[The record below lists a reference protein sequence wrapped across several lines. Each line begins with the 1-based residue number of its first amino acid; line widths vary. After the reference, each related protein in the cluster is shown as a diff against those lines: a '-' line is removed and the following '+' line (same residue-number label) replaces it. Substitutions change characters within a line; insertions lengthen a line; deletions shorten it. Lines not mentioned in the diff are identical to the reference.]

1 MLRWQQEVFP
11 LTDHK
16 LQIIPLGGLGEF
28 GMNMLA
34 LRCGEDIIVID
45 AGSLFPGTE
54 LLGVDV
60 VVPDISFLLEN
71 RDHVRGLI
79 LSHGHEDHIGA
90 TAYLLSQLDVPLYMT
105 SFTAALVGRRIEE
118 HDLEKPP
125 TIHEVQ
131 PKDTIKLGCFEV
143 EFIHVT
149 HSVPNCT
156 MLAIQTPVGT
166 VVHTADF
173 KVDPTPVD
181 GALFDLHSLA
191 EYGKRGVLL
200 LLSDSTNS
208 DREGYT
214 LSERAVRP
222 RLEEIFS
229 HAENG
234 LYFSCFSSAT
244 HRIQQILDVAFHNG
258 RKVAFVGRSI
268 SEISELAHDLGRLN
282 IPDGLLIRPG
292 DLVKLPRSQR
302 TVVISGSQ
310 GEPLSALSR
319 ASVGKHRH
327 AVIESGD
334 TVVLSAR
341 QIPGNE
347 KAIFRMVDHLARR
360 GADVIYGSMNPPVH
374 VSGHACQ
381 EEMKLVLNLLRP
393 KYFVPVHGEYRQ
405 LSRHLG
411 LAAEVQGSGLEGS
424 FLLES
429 GDVLEI
435 DSEGARRRESVP
447 VGRVLI
453 DSGTGDEIVEE
464 VVIRDRRHLSEY
476 GVVVPI
482 VALNGHSGKL
492 ESAPEIITRGF
503 VAGDDGAELLEGASA
518 VVTRTIENSSGEE
531 KTDWGVMEE
540 KIRGDLKR
548 YINRKT
554 SSRPLI
560 LPVILE
566 V

>member
-1 MLRWQQEVFP
+1 M
-11 LTDHK
+11 
-16 LQIIPLGGLGEF
+16 QIIPLGGLGEF

-34 LRCGEDIIVID
+34 LRCGDDIIVID
-45 AGSLFPGTE
+45 AGSLFPGME

-71 RDHVRGLI
+71 REHVRGLI

-90 TAYLLSQLDVPLYMT
+90 TAYVLSQLDVPLYMT

-234 LYFSCFSSAT
+234 LYFSCFSSAI

-292 DLVKLPRSQR
+292 DLAKLPRSQR
-302 TVVISGSQ
+302 AVVISGSQ

-360 GADVIYGSMNPPVH
+360 GADVVYGSMNPPVH

-381 EEMKLVLNLLRP
+381 EEMKLVLNLVRP

-405 LSRHLG
+405 LSRHLS

-435 DSEGARRRESVP
+435 DSEGARRREPVP

-464 VVIRDRRHLSEY
+464 IVIRDRRHLSEY

-518 VVTRTIENSSGEE
+518 VVTRTIENSSEEE